1 MKKPIGSNR
10 LSLNFPNLSRSFD
23 ATRNTV
29 RFWGY
34 DRAMEISFIVEAGAL
49 QALRPEMSRTEAGIL
64 KAFDAARE
72 RVHEVADK
80 VYALLLADLQRERER
95 ARTSHKGW
103 KTRKYR

>member
-1 MKKPIGSNR
+1 MNKPIDSKR

-49 QALRPEMSRTEAGIL
+49 QRLWPEMGGTEAGIL
-64 KAFDAARE
+64 KVFDAARDH
-72 RVHEVADK
+72 VHEVADK
-80 VYALLLADLQRERER
+80 VYARGN
-95 ARTSHKGW
+95 KGS
-103 KTRKYR
+103 YAYILGAEDF

>member
-1 MKKPIGSNR
+1 MKTPAGPKR

-49 QALRPEMSRTEAGIL
+49 RSLEPEMSGTEAGIL
-64 KAFDAARE
+64 KAFDEGSYAYILG
-72 RVHEVADK
+72 AD
-80 VYALLLADLQRERER
+80 DF
-95 ARTSHKGW
+95 
-103 KTRKYR
+103 